1 MIQIHKALNS
11 IARKPLV
18 FTFLIPIFALQ
29 SQVPGIVSTEKD
41 RKSVSVTVYNQ
52 GMGLVRES
60 RLIKPE
66 KGDFTLR
73 FEDVPSQILPQTVRV
88 KSEENKSLTVYEQNY
103 EFDLISQD
111 RLLEKYVG
119 KDVTLYPKQKG
130 LQQTNGIKAKL
141 ISNKEGQIYQIGDEI
156 VMGYFGRISVPELPD
171 NLYSKPTLVWKL
183 KNENEKEQLLDV
195 SYQTQ
200 GMSWTADYNLMLD
213 KEEEQATVASWI
225 TLNNTS
231 GARFENATLQLIA
244 GKVQFAEEPQHEYT
258 KRPQHYKTLMK
269 RSDMVVSAPVFE
281 QENLSEYYLY
291 TLDQPSTIGSNQTKQ
306 LKLFQAENI
315 GIKKYFVFENL
326 PMNDGDEKQ
335 FNNASVRYIFKN
347 TKKNNLGRAIPAGVF
362 RVFKADSKGRQQ
374 LLGEENIDHTP
385 ENEDIKIKTGYAFDV
400 VANGRRV
407 SQEVFKLGKGD
418 KTVYSAEF
426 RNRKKEEVEVRFYS
440 QHWGDWNITKSSA
453 KFTKESA
460 NRAYFDLIL
469 KPNETVT
476 LDYTVET
483 KY

>member
-1 MIQIHKALNS
+1 MGV
-11 IARKPLV
+11 LV
-18 FTFLIPIFALQ
+18 FLGFHFTLQ
-29 SQVPGIVSTEKD
+29 SQETTMVSSEKD

-60 RLIKPE
+60 RLIKLE
-66 KGDFTLR
+66 KGDLTLR
-73 FEDVPSQILPQTVRV
+73 FEDVPSQILPQTVRA
-88 KSEENKSLTVYEQNY
+88 KSEENKSLSVYEQNY

-111 RLLEKYVG
+111 RLLEKYIG
-119 KDVTLYPKQKG
+119 KEVTLYPKQKG
-130 LQQTNGIKAKL
+130 LQQNTGIKAKL

-156 VMGYFGRISVPELPD
+156 VMGYFGKISVPELPN
-171 NLYSKPTLVWKL
+171 NLYAKPTLIWKI
-183 KNENEKEQLLDV
+183 KSDSEKEQTLDV

-200 GMSWTADYNLMLD
+200 GMSWTADYNLLLNN
-213 KEEEQATVASWI
+213 EEEKAGLASWV

-244 GKVQFAEEPQHEYT
+244 GKVQFANEPSYDNYN
-258 KRPQHYKTLMK
+258 RPPHFKKSMM
-269 RSDMVVSAPVFE
+269 RAESVASAPAFD

-291 TLDQPSTIGSNQTKQ
+291 TLDQPSTLGSNQTKQ
-306 LKLFQAENI
+306 LSLFQAEGI
-315 GIKKYFVFENL
+315 SIKKFYVFENL
-326 PMNDGDEKQ
+326 PMNDGDEKN

-347 TKKNNLGRAIPAGVF
+347 TKKNNLGRPLPAGTF

-400 VANGRRV
+400 VANGKRV
-407 SQEVFKLGKGD
+407 SYESFRLGKGE
-418 KTVYSAEF
+418 KSVFSAEF
-426 RNRKKEEVEVRFYS
+426 RNRKKEEIEVRFYS
-440 QHWGDWNITKSSA
+440 QHWGDWSITKSNF
-453 KFTKESA
+453 KFSKESA
-460 NRAYFDLIL
+460 TRAYFDLLL
-469 KPNETVT
+469 KPNESIT